1 MNEGVPKGIR
11 ELVVGVAAVVGS
23 VATAVGAVLGILH
36 QTGYWDA
43 HVSSVPAA
51 VVAHP
56 ESVAVAAPAA
66 QAPSSAAQGAGA
78 PEQLHAPVEMGA
90 AKAPPA
96 IAPPDIPPPSIVLD
110 GAWRDK
116 AGYCHVLKQ
125 SGRKMQV
132 VNFAPV
138 TNTFISAGHGTVNG
152 RSVHLHMNNLR
163 PAFANAEL
171 YLSDDGLKLLGTI
184 HRPDGDYPAQWLRVG
199 PSCG

>member
-11 ELVVGVAAVVGS
+11 ELVVGFAAVVGS

-36 QTGYWDA
+36 QTGYWEA
-43 HVSSVPAA
+43 RVPSKPAA

-56 ESVAVAAPAA
+56 ESVVVAAPEA
-66 QAPSSAAQGAGA
+66 QAPASAAQIA
-78 PEQLHAPVEMGA
+78 PNEPRAAVEPGA
-90 AKAPPA
+90 AKATPAIAPPA
-96 IAPPDIPPPSIVLD
+96 IALD

-125 SGRKMQV
+125 SGRKVQLA
-132 VNFAPV
+132 NFAPV
-138 TNTFISAGHGTVNG
+138 TNAFISAGRGTVSG
-152 RSVHLHMNNLR
+152 RSVRLHMNNLR

-184 HRPDGDYPAQWLRVG
+184 HRLDGDHPVEWLRVG
-199 PSCG
+199 PNCG